1 MKSHA
6 IICLIFIGACASSP
20 HPSSLKKLEQRADA
34 SWENHDF
41 RGCEQAYFQLAHRT
55 DDRSAKANAYYYS
68 ACCSALAKRTDVTF
82 ATLKLAAENGYNNYV
97 RIVNDPALDKMRIDA
112 RWATTIA
119 AVETNLTKTLK
130 APSLRKELLAHT
142 EADQEVRTRWLQN
155 QSDTILAQEVVA
167 VDARNLSWFK
177 QIVTTRGWPGKSLVG
192 GDGANAA
199 WLLAQHADQDLE
211 FQKLCLT
218 LIEPLV
224 AIGEVE
230 AQDVAYLYDRI
241 AVASNRP
248 QRYGTQFKNST
259 EPFPIEDP
267 VNVDARRATVG
278 LDSLADYKKVL
289 ATRHQAPQP
298 AGTP

>member
-1 MKSHA
+1 MNPRHLRHLVF
-6 IICLIFIGACASSP
+6 CGACASSP
-20 HPSSLKKLEQRADA
+20 HPSSLKTLEQHANDSYDQKAFLR
-34 SWENHDF
+34 
-41 RGCEQAYFQLAHRT
+41 CEQQYLELAHQT
-55 DDRSAKANAYYYS
+55 IDRSHKSQALYNA
-68 ACCSALAKRTDVTF
+68 ACCSALAKRADATF
-82 ATLKLAAENGYNNYV
+82 AALNSAIEFGYDNHLHLVHDPDLETLHT
-97 RIVNDPALDKMRIDA
+97 DP
-112 RWATTIA
+112 RWTITIA
-119 AVETNLTKTLK
+119 AAETNYTRNLK

-142 EADQEVRTRWLQN
+142 EEDQEVRTRWLQN

-192 GDGANAA
+192 NDGANAA

-211 FQKLCLT
+211 FQKLCLS
-218 LIEPLV
+218 LLEPLV

-230 AQDVAYLYDRI
+230 AQEVAYLYDRI

-278 LDSLADYKKVL
+278 LDSLADYKKGL